1 MADSTTLTAV
11 AVAGVVLGAVG
22 LIIAIIALVSTTR
35 MRRSL
40 VLLEAHEG
48 RDTILDVMARTVD
61 DVSRMRREVGALDN
75 ELVQTQQRL
84 AMALRHV
91 SVVRYDAF
99 DDMSGR
105 FSFSAAMLDD
115 LGDGL
120 VITAIYSR
128 SETRTYLKGL
138 TSGVADVDLSPEE
151 IQAVKLARGGQ
162 E

>member
-1 MADSTTLTAV
+1 MLTTV
-11 AVAGVVLGAVG
+11 AVAGLVIGVAGLVLGIVAVVRT
-22 LIIAIIALVSTTR
+22 AR

-40 VLLEAHEG
+40 LLLEANEG

-61 DVSRMRREVGALDN
+61 DVSKMRREVGALDN

-138 TSGVADVDLSPEE
+138 TSGTSDVDLSPEE
-151 IQAVKLARGGQ
+151 IQAVKLARGSQ

>member
-1 MADSTTLTAV
+1 MVAV
-11 AVAGVVLGAVG
+11 AVTGLVVGVAG
-22 LIIAIIALVSTTR
+22 LIIAIVALVRTAR
-35 MRRSL
+35 MRHSL
-40 VLLEAHEG
+40 LMLEAHEG

-61 DVSRMRREVGALDN
+61 DVSKMRREVGALDN

-138 TSGVADVDLSPEE
+138 TSGVSDVDLSPEE
-151 IQAVKLARGGQ
+151 LQAVKLARGSQ